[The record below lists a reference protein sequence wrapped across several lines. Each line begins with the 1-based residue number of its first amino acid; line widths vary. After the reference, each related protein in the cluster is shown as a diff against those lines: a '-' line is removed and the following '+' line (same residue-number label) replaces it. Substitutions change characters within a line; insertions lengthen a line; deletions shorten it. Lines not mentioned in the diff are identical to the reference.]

1 MSQPES
7 AIADS
12 RAGDRASGSSPSGKE
27 SLSALAERHGLRRAI
42 ARPSLP
48 VYLRQLWD
56 RRHFVFTYATS
67 RNVSKYSDSA
77 LGQLWQV
84 LTPLLNA
91 GVYFLMF
98 GVIMGQKAD
107 ITNYTAFLI
116 TGVFVYSYT
125 QRSVTGGAKSI
136 SGNLSLIRALH
147 FPRAALPLAYT
158 IQEFQQLAIS
168 MGVLAVIV
176 LVTGESLTWLWL
188 LVPFALL
195 LQTIFN
201 VGVSLLLARVGAFV
215 RDMNQLLPFILRTW
229 LYTSGVFYSIPAR
242 MKGAPEWARF
252 LLEFNPPS
260 VFIDLMRHLILSTY
274 PEDLAKHH
282 FPHSSLPQ
290 LWLYAGFWAAVA
302 LIGGFWYFW
311 RAEERYG
318 RG

>member
-7 AIADS
+7 AVADS
-12 RAGDRASGSSPSGKE
+12 RAGDRAGGSSPDGKE

-48 VYLRQLWD
+48 VYMRQLWD
-56 RRHFVFTYATS
+56 RRHFVLTYATS
-67 RNVSKYSDSA
+67 RNVSRYSDSA

-91 GVYFLMF
+91 AVYYLMF
-98 GVIMGQKAD
+98 GLIMGQKKD
-107 ITNYTAFLI
+107 LTNYTAFLI

-147 FPRAALPLAYT
+147 FPRAALPLAYV

-168 MGVLAVIV
+168 MGVLFVIV
-176 LVTGESLTWLWL
+176 LVTGEPLTWLWL
-188 LVPFALL
+188 LIPFALL

-201 VGVSLLLARVGAFV
+201 IGISLLLARVGAFV

-229 LYTSGVFYSIPAR
+229 LYTSGVFFSIPAR
-242 MKGAPEWARF
+242 MKDAPDWARF

-260 VFIDLMRHLILSTY
+260 VFIDLMRHLLLKSY
-274 PEDLAKHH
+274 AADLDKHH

-290 LWLYAGFWAAVA
+290 LWLYACFWAAVA
-302 LIGGFWYFW
+302 LVAGFWYFW

>member
-7 AIADS
+7 AVADS
-12 RAGDRASGSSPSGKE
+12 RAGDRAGGSSPGGKE

-67 RNVSKYSDSA
+67 RNVSKYSNSA

-91 GVYFLMF
+91 AVYYLMF
-98 GVIMGQKAD
+98 GLILGQKKD
-107 ITNYTAFLI
+107 LTNYTAFLI
-116 TGVFVYSYT
+116 TGVFVFGYT
-125 QRSVTGGAKSI
+125 QRSITGGAKSI
-136 SGNLSLIRALH
+136 SGHLSLIRALH

-168 MGVLAVIV
+168 MGVLSVIV
-176 LVTGESLTWLWL
+176 LLTDEPITWMWL
-188 LVPFALL
+188 LIPFALL
-195 LQTIFN
+195 LQTVFN
-201 VGVSLLLARVGAFV
+201 VGMSLLLARVGAFV

-229 LYTSGVFYSIPAR
+229 LYTSGVFFSIPAR
-242 MKGAPEWARF
+242 MKDAPDWARF

-260 VFIDLMRHLILSTY
+260 VFIDIMRHLLVESY
-274 PEDLAKHH
+274 SKDLAAHGY
-282 FPHSSLPQ
+282 PHADLPR

>member
-7 AIADS
+7 AVADS
-12 RAGDRASGSSPSGKE
+12 RAGDRAGGTSPNGKE

-56 RRHFVFTYATS
+56 RRHFVLTYATS

-98 GVIMGQKAD
+98 GVILGQKKD
-107 ITNYTAFLI
+107 LTNYTAFLI

-125 QRSVTGGAKSI
+125 QRSITGGAKSI

-168 MGVLAVIV
+168 MGVLFVIV
-176 LVTGESLTWLWL
+176 LVTGEPLTWAWL
-188 LVPFALL
+188 LIPFALL

-229 LYTSGVFYSIPAR
+229 LYTSGVFYSIPAK
-242 MKGAPEWARF
+242 MKGSPEWARF

-260 VFIDLMRHLILSTY
+260 VFIDLMRHLLLRSY
-274 PEDLAKHH
+274 GHDLQVHQ
-282 FPHSSLPQ
+282 FPHSTLPQ

>member
-7 AIADS
+7 AVADS
-12 RAGDRASGSSPSGKE
+12 RAGDRAGGSSPNGKD

-56 RRHFVFTYATS
+56 RRHFVLTYATS
-67 RNVSKYSDSA
+67 RNVSRYSQAA

-91 GVYFLMF
+91 AVYYLMF
-98 GVIMGQKAD
+98 GLILGQKD
-107 ITNYTAFLI
+107 DLTNYTAFLI

-125 QRSVTGGAKSI
+125 QRSITGGAKSI

-147 FPRAALPLAYT
+147 FPRAALPLAYV

-168 MGVLAVIV
+168 MGVLFGIV
-176 LVTGESLTWLWL
+176 LLTHEPLTWAWL
-188 LVPFALL
+188 LIPFALI

-201 VGVSLLLARVGAFV
+201 LGASLLIARIGSFA

-229 LYTSGVFYSIPAR
+229 LYTSGVFFSIHAR
-242 MKGAPEWARF
+242 MADQPAWARF

-260 VFIDLMRHLILSTY
+260 VFIDLMRHLLMKSY
-274 PEDLAKHH
+274 SDDLVQKG